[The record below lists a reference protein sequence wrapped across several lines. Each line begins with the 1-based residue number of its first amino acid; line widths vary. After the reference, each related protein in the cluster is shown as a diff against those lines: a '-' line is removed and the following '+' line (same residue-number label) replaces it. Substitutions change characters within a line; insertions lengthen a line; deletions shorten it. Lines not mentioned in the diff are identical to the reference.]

1 MVAFGEQ
8 VHAAI
13 WPPASA
19 FTSTPHATFF
29 NEMVEVMSRNHAIC
43 GQVFVI
49 NVSSVMDDDA
59 VEKLGMKDRPD
70 MIRTGGGWSAV
81 INPHGQIIAGPVT
94 EKETILIADID
105 LEEIVNAKGFCDSV
119 GHYARPDVARIV
131 VNREKSSV
139 MVTQRMLNKGPIL
152 ADDSDAG
159 NRKEVEFT

>member
-1 MVAFGEQ
+1 
-8 VHAAI
+8 
-13 WPPASA
+13 
-19 FTSTPHATFF
+19 
-29 NEMVEVMSRNHAIC
+29 
-43 GQVFVI
+43 
-49 NVSSVMDDDA
+49 
-59 VEKLGMKDRPD
+59 

-152 ADDSDAG
+152 ADDSDAS